1 MSAAKP
7 AGASWLGAIQ
17 SFASV
22 KNCGA
27 AISPQFLLVGG
38 QDGRPTIPV
47 GVKRVPQRENA
58 FHLPRSI
65 NC

>member
-47 GVKRVPQRENA
+47 GVKRAPSEKMLFICREA
-58 FHLPRSI
+58 
-65 NC
+65 